1 MIFIENA
8 IFTFKCLMQNI
19 FRFKKYVV
27 IGLFFSLKNTSI
39 LQKICSLAV
48 ITHHIVTRLS
58 LKQKKTVNSWNILN
72 INVADQRDWNK
83 IEDRHQV

>member
-1 MIFIENA
+1 MTFIENA

-27 IGLFFSLKNTSI
+27 IGLFFSLKNTAI
-39 LQKICSLAV
+39 LQKMCSLAV

-58 LKQKKTVNSWNILN
+58 
-72 INVADQRDWNK
+72 
-83 IEDRHQV
+83 